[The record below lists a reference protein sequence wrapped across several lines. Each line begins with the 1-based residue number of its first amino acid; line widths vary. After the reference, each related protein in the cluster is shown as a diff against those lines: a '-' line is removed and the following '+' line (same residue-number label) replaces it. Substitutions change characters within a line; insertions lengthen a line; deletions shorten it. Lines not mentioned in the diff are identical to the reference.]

1 MPPKANK
8 PAAPKKPTKPSAKS
22 KTGNTACSQAASN
35 WQLSIRGKEPLDP
48 QTYATLAKCR
58 AMTRTAKQADDRAR
72 MGYNLN
78 EQGAAALKGRLQK
91 RFDQSLITQKS
102 RDERLKMLL
111 QQRKAKQA
119 AVAAKPADK
128 AADLVKKVRELP
140 KYTLA
145 KSRAKANQKK
155 ISDLMSNPQD
165 FLVQRGKYRS
175 ENATYANRSATE
187 RFRGKNAV
195 ADAISD
201 LKERRRERAEG
212 DLTLGQRRAMQKPA
226 DKAMTGENKIPES
239 KQVQAMKNKLERM
252 KGQFD
257 NKFENWSSQRRGH
270 GGTPFIMDNSK
281 GQAQYKRHQKGNESL
296 INLNKAIKEQE
307 EKIQAAEYRHIGR
320 HTQTKK
326 SEKFVERNP
335 VSPGLQYL
343 EQKGLVKSWPKK
355 PEFHFVQGMDKTAL
369 ITVDGR
375 VGVARKYNGGTD
387 EKFLAAKK
395 LASIANSYNRTQ
407 SLVLSVRQKPGYG
420 VARASAA
427 GNRELVG
434 LKMRDK
440 GQVTTQPAK
449 PAFSR
454 QGQPASKL
462 PPRTAD
468 TMSEAIALSSPN
480 GRMSKRT
487 KDAATKRLSTALFG
501 PNGLQ
506 GPQVKQPTEIERLRR
521 DAANLRDLASRGLKP
536 RAHAKLADQF
546 EARAIELEKASAAPK
561 FSRQGQL
568 APGRGTKE
576 RSEIAKQKWEDRPRR
591 FLMGQTYLTKSGE
604 PMLIHSKRQGYLT
617 AFPYE
622 NGKPVVHSGS
632 AIKFAYTDMA
642 KKIAPDFRTDITNT
656 PANLKETNNTT
667 KSPKPFSRGGQL
679 APGRGTEE
687 RKKAAG
693 ILQNLRSRNNDGR
706 ALARTI
712 RNDAVFT
719 RRWNDKKHLISS
731 DAGFKSRRILEQS
744 YQQRVNAEAGY
755 TDAQH
760 AANKLVTKTGKVK
773 ESAIR
778 EANIEYGSNVGLKQN
793 AIARKLGS
801 LRDSA
806 SRHLNNYRMLKQ
818 SGVSETSYIAK
829 PKPTKEFLKNP
840 LSRLRNAITTGKQP
854 IPEVPQWAKDYRSP
868 KTATPKPQPAPK
880 QQSYNPETAV
890 EKTRSGWWAKAS
902 DGTYFPTPFK
912 TRKEALSRTRLHS
925 EVISAKYK

>member
-1 MPPKANK
+1 MPPKAQKK
-8 PAAPKKPTKPSAKS
+8 PAAPKKLTKPSAKS

-35 WQLSIRGKEPLDP
+35 WQLAIRGKEPLDP

-91 RFDQSLITQKS
+91 RFDQGLITQKS

-111 QQRKAKQA
+111 QQRKEKQA
-119 AVAAKPADK
+119 AVAAKPVTQTVEKLTGTRAVAQRFENAKNKFVEHAMNHAGLTRPQAVTALNAMTKAKAVKIDPVMGQFSFTHGAFGDK
-128 AADLVKKVRELP
+128 AV
-140 KYTLA
+140 
-145 KSRAKANQKK
+145 
-155 ISDLMSNPQD
+155 I
-165 FLVQRGKYRS
+165 
-175 ENATYANRSATE
+175 
-187 RFRGKNAV
+187 
-195 ADAISD
+195 
-201 LKERRRERAEG
+201 
-212 DLTLGQRRAMQKPA
+212 RRAAGIEPAKPA
-226 DKAMTGENKIPES
+226 DKNMTSENKIPES

-257 NKFENWSSQRRGH
+257 SKFEDWSSQTRGH

-281 GQAQYKRHQKGNESL
+281 GRAQYKRHQKGNESL
-296 INLNKAIKEQE
+296 SNLNKAIKEQE

-326 SEKFVERNP
+326 SEKFVEKNP

-407 SLVLSVRQKPGYG
+407 SLVSSVRQKPGYG

-440 GQVTTQPAK
+440 GQVTTQPAFTLKQSSSQGGTGAGRSMGVLFQTEGTALDKAAQTGQKAPLPGQAGLFEKK

-568 APGRGTKE
+568 APGRGTEE
-576 RSEIAKQKWEDRPRR
+576 RRRLAIVKLQSRRLKTNSEAATLIQNADMEAKK
-591 FLMGQTYLTKSGE
+591 LTGK
-604 PMLIHSKRQGYLT
+604 KRSVFFNKAVEKYQDIPGMEAVYK
-617 AFPYE
+617 PYGE
-622 NGKPVVHSGS
+622 NGRGFYLVKQQDKSRS
-632 AIKFAYTDMA
+632 TQ
-642 KKIAPDFRTDITNT
+642 T
-656 PANLKETNNTT
+656 PQ
-667 KSPKPFSRGGQL
+667 PKPFSRGGQL
-679 APGRGTEE
+679 ANKTELP
-687 RKKAAG
+687 K
-693 ILQNLRSRNNDGR
+693 
-706 ALARTI
+706 
-712 RNDAVFT
+712 
-719 RRWNDKKHLISS
+719 
-731 DAGFKSRRILEQS
+731 
-744 YQQRVNAEAGY
+744 
-755 TDAQH
+755 
-760 AANKLVTKTGKVK
+760 
-773 ESAIR
+773 
-778 EANIEYGSNVGLKQN
+778 NIEKIVTNQQLPSSMLRGGQNKRGYVAKIKGPDPKYKLEREFVKPVSSSPGGATYNIKDRGIYETQDYQRSNAYKSERTYELVGRNKTRPLFDTVPGADKLN
-793 AIARKLGS
+793 RVSVDRIARLLKL
-801 LRDSA
+801 
-806 SRHLNNYRMLKQ
+806 
-818 SGVSETSYIAK
+818 
-829 PKPTKEFLKNP
+829 F
-840 LSRLRNAITTGKQP
+840 GK
-854 IPEVPQWAKDYRSP
+854 K
-868 KTATPKPQPAPK
+868 
-880 QQSYNPETAV
+880 
-890 EKTRSGWWAKAS
+890 
-902 DGTYFPTPFK
+902 
-912 TRKEALSRTRLHS
+912 
-925 EVISAKYK
+925 